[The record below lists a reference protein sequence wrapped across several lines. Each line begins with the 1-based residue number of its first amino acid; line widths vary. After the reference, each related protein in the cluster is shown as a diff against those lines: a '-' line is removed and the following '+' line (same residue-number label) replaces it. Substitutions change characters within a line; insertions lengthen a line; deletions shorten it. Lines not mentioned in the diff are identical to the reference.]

1 MKRLSLLL
9 LLVVLTASGCAGREI
24 MQDNY
29 VKGTAAYD
37 EDYPVDAFILLK
49 PAADWGNPNA
59 QYLIATMYDFGR
71 GLRVDHE
78 EANVWYL
85 RAAQEGQ
92 DDAQYNL
99 AISYKR
105 GEGIEQDDAMAIYWL
120 GRAAAQGDQ
129 DALGVLEDYADNGES
144 EAQYAMARIY
154 RDGASLHPGNPSLYP
169 DEEDDQAITPDP
181 EQYLYW
187 LNLAAEQGH
196 PEAIKEA
203 AAVEAALGKGE

>member
-1 MKRLSLLL
+1 MKKLSLLL
-9 LLVVLTASGCAGREI
+9 LLVALTAAGCASREI

-29 VKGTAAYD
+29 VRGNAAYD
-37 EDYPVDAFILLK
+37 EDYPVEAFVLLK

-105 GEGIEQDDAMAIYWL
+105 GEGIEQDDAMAVYWL
-120 GRAAAQGDQ
+120 GRSAARGDQ
-129 DALGVLEDYADNGES
+129 DALSVLEDYANS
-144 EAQYAMARIY
+144 EPEAMYALALIY
-154 RDGASLHPGNPSLYP
+154 RNGAELHTDNPALYP
-169 DEEDDQAITPDP
+169 DEEDDRSIAPDP

-187 LNLAAEQGH
+187 LNQAAEQGH
-196 PEAIKEA
+196 PQAVKEA
-203 AAVEAALGKGE
+203 AALNAAQQKGN